1 MKTFDL
7 VFAFVSILLFT
18 NRAVTNTGN
27 DKFIKQE
34 VSILREN
41 GTVNP
46 VIKGYWKSIGNGYIL
61 DATSDSILLYSYTK
75 NFCYKEK
82 NDYIEGLLNDKARF
96 ALRNDTLSIYKADF
110 GEKSTILQ
118 IKHDYVRIDSL
129 PENYLSFRE
138 MQNLSPKKLFNLF
151 LETCEENYAFSRER
165 NLNWS

>member
-1 MKTFDL
+1 MWH
-7 VFAFVSILLFT
+7 VFACAVILHFSGC
-18 NRAVTNTGN
+18 AATNTVSN
-27 DKFIKQE
+27 KSATQE
-34 VSILREN
+34 YPFLREN
-41 GTVNP
+41 RTVNP

-61 DATSDSILLYSYTK
+61 DATSDSIFLYSYTK

-96 ALRNDTLSIYKADF
+96 TIRNDTPSIYKADF

-138 MQNLSPKKLFNLF
+138 MQNLNNHQIKKA
-151 LETCEENYAFSRER
+151 AFFSQR
-165 NLNWS
+165 N